1 MEGTVMAQ
9 EANLDGLVGPTHNYA
24 GLSEGNLASERHAK
38 GISRPRAAALQ
49 GLRKARL
56 LMELGLPQGLLP
68 PLQRPDLAGLRALG
82 FTGSDSAV
90 VEAAWRSSPAL
101 LARYMSASSMW
112 TANAATVVPSSDSL
126 DGRLH
131 LVVANLVAKPHRA
144 IEGAQT
150 YDALRR
156 LFADR
161 SRFAVHA
168 ALPAHP
174 TLGDEGAAN
183 HTRLATSHDAP
194 GLHLFVYGTDESGGP
209 ATARFSAR
217 QTRLASESVARLG
230 ALDPAR
236 AIFAQ
241 QHPAA
246 IDAGVFHNDVIC
258 VGNGRLLFHHEQA
271 FVDTAAVHRAVSA
284 ALPEARFEVVPEA
297 AVSLAVAV
305 QSYLFNAQ
313 LLTLPNGSTMLLAPE
328 ECHEEPSVRSYL
340 DGMVSRRVLDEV
352 RYLDLRESMRNGGGP
367 ACLRLRVVMTEAERA
382 ATSPGLWLTP
392 ARCEALEQWVTRHY
406 REELAPDD
414 LRDPLLLRE
423 SFAALDALTGLLG
436 LGGDFYPFQRG

>member
-1 MEGTVMAQ
+1 MVQTDAAR

-24 GLSEGNLASERHAK
+24 GLSEGNLASERHAR

-49 GLRKARL
+49 GLQKARL

-82 FTGSDSAV
+82 FSGSDSAV

-144 IEGAQT
+144 IEADQT
-150 YDALRR
+150 FEALSR
-156 LFADR
+156 LFADPNH
-161 SRFAVHA
+161 FAVHR
-168 ALPAHP
+168 ALPHHP

-183 HTRLATSHDAP
+183 HTRLADEHGAA
-194 GLHLFVYGTDESGGP
+194 GLHLFVYGTDEHGGP
-209 ATARFSAR
+209 TPRRFAAR

-230 ALDPAR
+230 ALAPGR

-271 FVDTAAVHRAVSA
+271 FVDTAAVHRAVA
-284 ALPEARFEVVPEA
+284 AQLPGAQFEVVPTA
-297 AVSLAVAV
+297 AVALEEAVR
-305 QSYLFNAQ
+305 SYLFNAQ
-313 LLTLPNGSTMLLAPE
+313 LLTLPTGATMLLAPE
-328 ECHEEPSVRSYL
+328 ECREEPSVRRYL
-340 DGMVSRRVLDEV
+340 EGMVARGLLDEV

-367 ACLRLRVVMTEAERA
+367 ACLRLRVVMTAAERA
-382 ATSPGLWLTP
+382 GVAPGLWLTP
-392 ARCEALEQWVTRHY
+392 ERCDALEGWVSRHY
-406 REELAPDD
+406 RETLSPDD
-414 LRDPLLLRE
+414 LRDPLLLQE
-423 SFAALDALTGLLG
+423 SFAALDALTVLLG
-436 LGGDFYPFQRG
+436 LGGGFYPFQRG

>member
-1 MEGTVMAQ
+1 MVQIQSAL

-38 GISRPRAAALQ
+38 GVSRPRAAALQ

-82 FTGSDSAV
+82 FSGSDSAV

-131 LVVANLVAKPHRA
+131 LVVANLAAKPHRA
-144 IEGAQT
+144 IEADQT
-150 YDALRR
+150 FEALSR
-156 LFADR
+156 LFADPDH
-161 SRFAVHA
+161 FAVHR
-168 ALPAHP
+168 ALPHHP

-183 HTRLATSHDAP
+183 HTRLASTHGSP
-194 GLHLFVYGTDESGGP
+194 GLHLFVYGIDEAGGP
-209 ATARFSAR
+209 APTRFAAR
-217 QTRLASESVARLG
+217 QSRLASESVARLG
-230 ALDPAR
+230 ALEPER
-236 AIFAQ
+236 ALFAQ

-258 VGNGRLLFHHEQA
+258 VGNGSLLFHHEQA
-271 FVDTAAVHRAVSA
+271 FVDTAAVYRAVSA
-284 ALPEARFEVVPEA
+284 KLPEARFEVVPTA
-297 AVSLAVAV
+297 AVALEEAVR
-305 QSYLFNAQ
+305 SYLFNAQ
-313 LLTLPNGSTMLLAPE
+313 LLTLPTGATMLLAPE
-328 ECHEEPSVRSYL
+328 ECREEPSVRRYL
-340 DGMVSRRVLDEV
+340 DGMVARGVLDEV

-367 ACLRLRVVMTEAERA
+367 ACLRLRAVMTEAERA
-382 ATSPGLWLTP
+382 ATAPGLWLTP
-392 ARCEALEQWVTRHY
+392 ERCDALEHWVTRHY
-406 REELAPDD
+406 RELLSPDD
-414 LRDPLLLRE
+414 LRDPLLLQE
-423 SFAALDALTGLLG
+423 SFAALEALTSLLG